1 MAYSSPGLASC
12 ELARVEF
19 HAVLDRHLR
28 EGNLTADEAREVIE
42 DFEIDDADGVWQWIP
57 VTSQLLTLVCD
68 HTKTLPHNVFLRAV
82 DAIHLTCASS
92 HGFQE
97 VYSNDRHL
105 LAAAQHFN
113 LTGRNII

>member
-1 MAYSSPGLASC
+1 
-12 ELARVEF
+12 
-19 HAVLDRHLR
+19 
-28 EGNLTADEAREVIE
+28 
-42 DFEIDDADGVWQWIP
+42 
-57 VTSQLLTLVCD
+57 
-68 HTKTLPHNVFLRAV
+68 V

-105 LAAAQHFN
+105 LAAAHHFN